1 MEGENKR
8 TYIHTYYV
16 FQLFWS
22 LRCEISRGNT
32 TCKCAWK
39 LVLILESY
47 LLAAPEHM
55 EVLQNQKQFL
65 LRLKSINDTLL
76 LHETRNP
83 DFLRRSEIFHE
94 NIKRFLSSSPPEGF
108 LSVTDPSVRIKD
120 IQFQECGLMKSKKKP
135 QKIFFSNFDADLAME
150 KPLKSVSFIFK
161 IGDDLRQDCLV
172 MQMLQIMDD
181 MWRRNRLNLQMTT
194 YHVVP
199 TELDKG
205 VLEYVQD
212 RAVTKVSR
220 IFHNI
225 REGPFAAFS
234 LMKALVGTFNKPNIV
249 RT

>member
-1 MEGENKR
+1 MH
-8 TYIHTYYV
+8 TYIQIYRV
-16 FQLFWS
+16 FKLFWS

-65 LRLKSINDTLL
+65 LRLKSINDTLI

-212 RAVTKVSR
+212 RAVNEMYLRKSYLL
-220 IFHNI
+220 
-225 REGPFAAFS
+225 GSFS
-234 LMKALVGTFNKPNIV
+234 HS
-249 RT
+249 

>member
-1 MEGENKR
+1 
-8 TYIHTYYV
+8 
-16 FQLFWS
+16 
-22 LRCEISRGNT
+22 
-32 TCKCAWK
+32 
-39 LVLILESY
+39 
-47 LLAAPEHM
+47 
-55 EVLQNQKQFL
+55 
-65 LRLKSINDTLL
+65 
-76 LHETRNP
+76 
-83 DFLRRSEIFHE
+83 
-94 NIKRFLSSSPPEGF
+94 
-108 LSVTDPSVRIKD
+108 
-120 IQFQECGLMKSKKKP
+120 MKSKKKP

-212 RAVTKVSR
+212 RAVTKMSR

-225 REGPFAAFS
+225 RLGPYAASS

>member
-1 MEGENKR
+1 
-8 TYIHTYYV
+8 
-16 FQLFWS
+16 
-22 LRCEISRGNT
+22 
-32 TCKCAWK
+32 
-39 LVLILESY
+39 
-47 LLAAPEHM
+47 M

-65 LRLKSINDTLL
+65 LRLKSINDTLI

-94 NIKRFLSSSPPEGF
+94 NIKRFLSSSAPEGF

-212 RAVTKVSR
+212 RAVNEMYQFFFIYLCQPSESTRRHFQQAGYYGKCR
-220 IFHNI
+220 
-225 REGPFAAFS
+225 
-234 LMKALVGTFNKPNIV
+234 
-249 RT
+249 